1 MAGGKKVNV
10 TQITA
15 AVEQAK
21 APAKTKKTWPDELGR
36 AKPPD
41 GYKYVGETTKLEE
54 IRARGWIVVMNNYT
68 EDDKVLIRALGESA
82 KYAIAGFEVGAKCGT
97 PHIQGFVYFESLKTL
112 KQLKTF
118 HKGAH
123 FESMYSDCVS
133 NMDYCS
139 KVGTVPFFEYGVRPQ
154 QGHRTDLEQCMQI
167 LRTTGR
173 LRDIE
178 NSSLNFQCVQRAK
191 SWLSGNERGKTWQ
204 PEVVWFWGDSGT
216 GKSSAAQEW
225 LGYNPEDAPE
235 TRNWWVSKADDA
247 GWIDGYDA
255 HPDVFLEDIAPNW
268 YEWKVLLRMLGPQEC
283 SMKVKGGF
291 RQFKPRRV
299 AITTL
304 QHPRDFMAMMES
316 KATSRGQDYELLRR
330 LTRIV
335 QVVSETPAEEAYM
348 PAEEIMYTSMVK
360 DAEGGESRFETRTVH
375 QETPADD
382 ACNPKNFKFKNNL
395 GVPVTPGNG
404 IQRTSCRR
412 ARDLRDEASQ
422 DRQQKANEANYA
434 YWQALGQEAIC
445 FPQVPSL
452 CETRCST
459 DSDDIGL
466 PDDPGGTQGYPGAED
481 DGFD

>member
-1 MAGGKKVNV
+1 MAGGKKCNV

-15 AVEQAK
+15 AVETAK
-21 APAKTKKTWPDELGR
+21 LDALGR
-36 AKPPD
+36 PKPPA

-54 IRARGWIVVMNNYT
+54 IRARGWIVVVNNYT

-82 KYAIAGFEVGAKCGT
+82 RYAIAGFEVGAKCGT
-97 PHIQGFVYFESLKTL
+97 PHIQGFVYFESYKTL

-118 HKGAH
+118 HKTAH
-123 FESMYSDCVS
+123 YETMYSDCVS

-139 KVGTVPFFEYGVRPQ
+139 KKGTVPFFEYGVRPQ
-154 QGHRTDLEQCMQI
+154 QGHRTDLETCMQI
-167 LRTTGR
+167 LRSTGR

-178 NSSLNFQCVQRAK
+178 NSSLNFQCVGRAK

-204 PEVVWFWGDSGT
+204 PEVVWYWGDSGT
-216 GKSSAAQEW
+216 GKSTAAQEW

-235 TRNWWVSKADDA
+235 TRDWWVSKADDA

-335 QVVSETPAEEAYM
+335 QVVSETPAEQSYM
-348 PAEEIMYTSMVK
+348 PAEEVMYTSLVN
-360 DAEGGESRFETRTVH
+360 EGGETRFETRTV
-375 QETPADD
+375 QEETPDSPGVAF
-382 ACNPKNFKFKNNL
+382 KNFKPGNNL
-395 GVPVTPGNG
+395 GVPVTPDNG
-404 IQRTSCRR
+404 TRKVPRR
-412 ARDLRDEASQ
+412 ENHSQEDQEGSQ
-422 DRQQKANEANYA
+422 DLCARLA
-434 YWQALGQEAIC
+434 YWRGLPQEGDSEAIG
-445 FPQVPSL
+445 FPQTPSL
-452 CETRCST
+452 CSSQ
-459 DSDDIGL
+459 SDHADGVYQQESDAT
-466 PDDPGGTQGYPGAED
+466 PDDPGGEDSDADQGEP
-481 DGFD
+481 